1 MEIHGNLFGVLD
13 ISASGLK
20 AFGKQVEIVGSN
32 LANSR
37 TTDAGNGQPYRRM
50 EAMFEAIDLDP
61 DEGTAGVD
69 IADIVEDQSEF
80 QKVLNPG
87 HPKADA
93 DGYVLMPNINYAQE
107 IIGLN
112 LASRAYQVNA
122 AMMKRYQTMVNS
134 SLDLL
139 K

>member
-1 MEIHGNLFGVLD
+1 MEIQGNMFGALD
-13 ISASGLK
+13 ISATGLK

-37 TTDAGNGQPYRRM
+37 TTDAGNGEPYRRM
-50 EAMFEAIDLDP
+50 EAIFEAQDMED
-61 DEGTAGVD
+61 GTPGVG
-69 IADIVEDQSEF
+69 IADILEDQSDF

-93 DGYVLMPNINYAQE
+93 DGYVKMPNINYAQE
-107 IIGLN
+107 LISLN
-112 LASRAYQVNA
+112 LASRAYQANA
-122 AMMKRYQTMVNS
+122 AMMKRYQSMVTA